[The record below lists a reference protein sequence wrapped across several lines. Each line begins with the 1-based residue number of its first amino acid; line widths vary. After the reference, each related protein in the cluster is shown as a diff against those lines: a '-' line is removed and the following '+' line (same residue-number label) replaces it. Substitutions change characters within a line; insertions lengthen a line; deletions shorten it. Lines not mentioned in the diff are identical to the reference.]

1 MANTTM
7 KGAIP
12 LITGNFPVADMPIVV
27 KAGTAFAAY
36 TVMMLDASGKA
47 IAWDG
52 TAGKAVCILA
62 SPVTEETKV
71 ADSNN
76 VGYISGT
83 FNPDLLIFPASV
95 TTLAAKRAAFATDNI
110 LLQGVV
116 A

>member
-7 KGAIP
+7 KGSIP

-27 KAGTAFAAY
+27 KAGTAYAAY
-36 TVMMLDASGKA
+36 TVMMLDASGKTTV
-47 IAWDG
+47 WDG
-52 TAGKAVCILA
+52 TAGKATCILA
-62 SPVTEETKV
+62 RPVPAETMA
-71 ADSNN
+71 ADSLN